1 MFLQMPLNE
10 YMYYRFAIM
19 LKLEQQV
26 YLKMWITKHRWMLD
40 VGLKC
45 IYALLPCY

>member
-19 LKLEQQV
+19 LKLEQQG
-26 YLKMWITKHRWMLD
+26 YLKM
-40 VGLKC
+40 
-45 IYALLPCY
+45 